1 MKTEDNL
8 KITIK
13 KNKDGTLNKKDTRRY
28 NQAAYI
34 KKQLKEFDDWDRV
47 FLHHSAIRSGYIP
60 KNKGCYVRKYNGRFG
75 VGYTVDIPSFINKN
89 RFERRYY
96 IFRA

>member
-13 KNKDGTLNKKDTRRY
+13 RNRDGTLNKKDIRKY

-34 KKQLKEFDDWDRV
+34 KKQLIDFDTWDRV

-60 KNKGCYVRKYNGRFG
+60 KEKGCRIRKYNGRFG
-75 VGYTVDIPSFINKN
+75 VGYTVDIPNFSGKN
-89 RFERRYY
+89 YFERRYY
-96 IFRA
+96 IFRF